1 MSTHLRNEIIVVA
14 MYHFVRLDDYLN
26 LKLPLLELCVEN
38 GLMGTILLANEG
50 LNGTVAGPRAGID
63 ILLERLLSESRF
75 KSMRFKKSY
84 TDTQPFR
91 RMKIRIKREIVTMGV
106 PGTNPSELCGIRVD
120 AKQWNKLL
128 EDPNVIM
135 IDTRN
140 TYEHAVGSFRNSIS
154 SNTKTFCDFPKYVDT
169 RLDPQKHQRIAMFCT
184 GGIRCEKASNYMIK
198 KGFKEVYHLDG
209 GILQYL
215 ATVDKKESLWQGEC
229 FVFDDRVTVD
239 EDLLPGSYVLCHA
252 CRQPLSQSN
261 LKSPLY
267 EVGVSCHHCNGKH
280 GAKKIVGLKERKRQY
295 EIALRKKKD
304 LDDGSSK

>member
-1 MSTHLRNEIIVVA
+1 
-14 MYHFVRLDDYLN
+14 
-26 LKLPLLELCVEN
+26 
-38 GLMGTILLANEG
+38 
-50 LNGTVAGPRAGID
+50 
-63 ILLERLLSESRF
+63 
-75 KSMRFKKSY
+75 
-84 TDTQPFR
+84 
-91 RMKIRIKREIVTMGV
+91 
-106 PGTNPSELCGIRVD
+106 
-120 AKQWNKLL
+120 
-128 EDPNVIM
+128 
-135 IDTRN
+135 
-140 TYEHAVGSFRNSIS
+140 
-154 SNTKTFCDFPKYVDT
+154 
-169 RLDPQKHQRIAMFCT
+169 MFCT